1 MRARA
6 GQLTGDQREP
16 RRPRD
21 RTRATAP
28 SEAMRQSTLIWRVP
42 LETAGPPRKHMSQT
56 TESGAPGHCTEQ
68 HNVRALGAHFP
79 FSHQCLGCE
88 HFRTDPSHLPDLY
101 AYLERLL
108 ETCERLR
115 VAVPE
120 LAEWARTNAIP
131 ADAEIRT
138 VRTLIGAGEG
148 ALEEL
153 APGER
158 AKLLELF
165 RVLRATR
172 ARMDSTLGIEH
183 IGGTRTPSR
192 RSRHPRSRHC
202 HRSERSRAA
211 GRGIGDR
218 AASMTTAKRRTNTEK
233 HERVQAVI
241 AQIKDQGREDQ
252 LKATVIAR
260 RAGVHRSFVSN
271 HFAGQLAHAKA
282 EIQARFITGLSG
294 QTALSA
300 ASLRVEMETARHQAR
315 EAQQEIRD
323 LRPVWREP
331 SARRSPT
338 GTRSTAS
345 RRRSSTTYTPKS
357 SDCSPRRAICIDGYT
372 RPRKSSRPHDV

>member
-1 MRARA
+1 
-6 GQLTGDQREP
+6 
-16 RRPRD
+16 
-21 RTRATAP
+21 
-28 SEAMRQSTLIWRVP
+28 MRQSTLIWRVP